1 MCRSVPSLPTASFV
15 PSLARVASREDFA
28 RRPVQTVAA
37 SSLDRVPSCSSLAVQ
52 QGLPVQQV
60 VRAFAEEGNEAEH
73 QRRDKPAQVF
83 TFEQQQLVSY
93 YSENQHAWYY
103 GYVIDSDGAGG
114 IRVSID
120 DVVRTV
126 PQEKLATHL
135 RAVEVE
141 PDPFA

>member
-52 QGLPVQQV
+52 QGLPVQQ
-60 VRAFAEEGNEAEH
+60 AEH